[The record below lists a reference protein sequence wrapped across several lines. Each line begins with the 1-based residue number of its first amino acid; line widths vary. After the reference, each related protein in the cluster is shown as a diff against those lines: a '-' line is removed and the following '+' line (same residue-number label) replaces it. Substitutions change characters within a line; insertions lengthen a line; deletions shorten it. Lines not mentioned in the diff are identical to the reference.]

1 MPKCPTIDRVELTRR
16 KFAKN
21 PPPDNSSAV
30 ENLNTS
36 ISTGLKNDDW
46 DGIHC
51 PECGTLLQHI
61 EGCISCPNGDFY
73 KC

>member
-21 PPPDNSSAV
+21 TNTV
-30 ENLNTS
+30 ENLNPP
-36 ISTGLKNDDW
+36 ISTGLKNDFW

-51 PECGTLLQHI
+51 PECGALLQHT
-61 EGCISCPNGDFY
+61 EGCMSCPNGDFY